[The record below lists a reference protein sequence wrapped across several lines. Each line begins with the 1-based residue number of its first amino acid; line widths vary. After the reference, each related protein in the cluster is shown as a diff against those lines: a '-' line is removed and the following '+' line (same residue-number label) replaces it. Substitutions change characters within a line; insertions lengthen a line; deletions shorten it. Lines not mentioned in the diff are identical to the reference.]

1 MVIRQAT
8 PGDIDL
14 LVSLRLDFL
23 REEFGEPAIDGMMPG
38 LRERLEAYFCNHLG
52 KEFFAWVAEIDERAV
67 SSVFCVLDEHPA
79 TPASPTGRIAT
90 LLNVY
95 TDPVFRRRGIATLL
109 LEAVMREAAERGA
122 DRVDLSATSAGLPL
136 YEKMGFVK
144 SRYTA
149 MRLDLPARE
158 THHE

>member
-8 PGDIDL
+8 PEDIDL

-23 REEFGEPAIDGMMPG
+23 REEFGDPTVDGMMPE

-52 KEFFAWVAEIDERAV
+52 KEYFAWVAEIDGRAV

-79 TPASPTGRIAT
+79 NPSSPTGKVAT

-95 TDPVFRRRGIATLL
+95 TDPPFRRQGIATRL
-109 LEAVMREAAERGA
+109 LEAAVREAEERGA
-122 DRVDLSATSAGLPL
+122 DRVDLSATPAGRPV
-136 YEKMGFVK
+136 YEKLGFIA

-149 MRLDLPARE
+149 MRLGLRVRE
-158 THHE
+158 RPHG